1 MNSIKTSIE
10 IIIEFALHTKQ
21 GQFLVLSWCVKQK
34 IIFLSEDYF
43 VIRGKIM
50 QYEIKTHQ
58 KTFKFYDFCLFFFH
72 LIIKNNIFDIMTT
85 FLTTRIQLV
94 LDIR

>member
-21 GQFLVLSWCVKQK
+21 GQFLQSLRVEQK
-34 IIFLSEDYF
+34 NIFLSEDYF

-50 QYEIKTHQ
+50 Q
-58 KTFKFYDFCLFFFH
+58 
-72 LIIKNNIFDIMTT
+72 
-85 FLTTRIQLV
+85 
-94 LDIR
+94 